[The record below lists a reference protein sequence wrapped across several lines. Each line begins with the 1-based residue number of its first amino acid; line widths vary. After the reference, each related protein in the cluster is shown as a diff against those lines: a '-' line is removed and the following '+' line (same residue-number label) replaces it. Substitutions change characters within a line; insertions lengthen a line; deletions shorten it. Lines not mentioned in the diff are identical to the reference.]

1 MGSNFTE
8 RITSEMGTA
17 ETSKSSSEV
26 RRMEAISI
34 NPTVAGATVVPRD
47 TLLLIIS
54 VVLATTMN
62 TLQVTEQITP

>member
-17 ETSKSSSEV
+17 KTSKSSQEV
-26 RRMEAISI
+26 RRIEAISI
-34 NPTVAGATVVPRD
+34 NPTVAGATVVPQD

-54 VVLATTMN
+54 IVLATTMN
-62 TLQVTEQITP
+62 SLQVTEQRAP